1 MAYDADNVFA
11 KILRGEIP
19 SHRIYEDADTIAI
32 MDVMPQCDGHALV
45 IPRAASR
52 NVLDIDDG
60 DLAAAI
66 KVAKRIAQAAM
77 TAFSAD
83 GVSLMQFNESAAGQT
98 VFHTHIHVLPRKAG
112 VDLRFHARDM
122 APADVIAS
130 HAEAY
135 RRALAA
141 L

>member
-52 NVLDIDDG
+52 NVLDIDDR

-66 KVAKRIAQAAM
+66 KVAKRIARAAM
-77 TAFSAD
+77 TAFAAD

-112 VDLRFHARDM
+112 VDLRFHAREM

>member
-112 VDLRFHARDM
+112 VDLRFHAREM

>member
-66 KVAKRIAQAAM
+66 KVAKRIARAAM
-77 TAFSAD
+77 TAFAAD

-112 VDLRFHARDM
+112 VDLRFHAREM

>member
-1 MAYDADNVFA
+1 MFA

-52 NVLDIDDG
+52 NVLDIDAG

-66 KVAKRIAQAAM
+66 KVAKRIARAAM
-77 TAFSAD
+77 TAFAAD

-112 VDLRFHARDM
+112 VDLRFHAREM

>member
-77 TAFSAD
+77 TAFAAD

-112 VDLRFHARDM
+112 VDLRFHAREM